1 MVRVPQVGQLR
12 HPVLLHLHQRHTRHP
27 RRVVVHLRPG
37 AREVNHP
44 CRCRAP
50 TPVKHPVSEWSSDA
64 SGMDRPRILYVRPRY
79 SESPALWSLFL
90 VCVSSLTRTSRLA
103 FNRGQSRRGR
113 APTRRVHLTVRHKPV
128 HQSIAAHIQC
138 PVRED
143 PSPKPQQIA

>member
-12 HPVLLHLHQRHTRHP
+12 HPVLLHLHQRHTRHQ

-79 SESPALWSLFL
+79 SESPCAVVPLPGMCF
-90 VCVSSLTRTSRLA
+90 VFNTYGRLA

>member
-1 MVRVPQVGQLR
+1 VVRVPQVGQLR
-12 HPVLLHLHQRHTRHP
+12 HPVLLHLHQRHTRHQ

-90 VCVSSLTRTSRLA
+90 VCVSSLTRTADWRLTEDSRGEGGHPPGVFISLCA
-103 FNRGQSRRGR
+103 ISPSTSR
-113 APTRRVHLTVRHKPV
+113 
-128 HQSIAAHIQC
+128 
-138 PVRED
+138 
-143 PSPKPQQIA
+143 